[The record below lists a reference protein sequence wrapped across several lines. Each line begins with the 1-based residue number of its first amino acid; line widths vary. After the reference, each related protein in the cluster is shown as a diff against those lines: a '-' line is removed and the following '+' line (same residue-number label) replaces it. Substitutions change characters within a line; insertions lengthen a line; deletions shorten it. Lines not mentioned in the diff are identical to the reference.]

1 MKSLHVT
8 LNEAT
13 KSLALRCQFE
23 YGHDSLWCKISD
35 KNLLLQVAEIL
46 QSMDARVCMITA
58 YALQENF
65 ELVYHFDVKGE
76 MVNIKL
82 HISDKSVPSI
92 TPLFKSADWTE
103 RELSEIY
110 GITILSHPNPQRLFL
125 DESIKDDVLKE
136 YYSLSSAMNG
146 ALSKD
151 LWEKVK
157 AEKGAVHGEH

>member
-13 KSLALRCQFE
+13 QSLVLCCQFE
-23 YGHDSLWCKISD
+23 SDHDSLWCEICD
-35 KNLLLQVAEIL
+35 KNLLIQLAEIL

-58 YALQENF
+58 YALQEAY

-82 HISDKSVPSI
+82 HINDKSVPSI

-103 RELSEIY
+103 RELCEIY
-110 GITILSHPNPQRLFL
+110 GIAILNHPNPQRLFL

-146 ALSKD
+146 AVSKD

-157 AEKGAVHGEH
+157 AEKGTTHEKY